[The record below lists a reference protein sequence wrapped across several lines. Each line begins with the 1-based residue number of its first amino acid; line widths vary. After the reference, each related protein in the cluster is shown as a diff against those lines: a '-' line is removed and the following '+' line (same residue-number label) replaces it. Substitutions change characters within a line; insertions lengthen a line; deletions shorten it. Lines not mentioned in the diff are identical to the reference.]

1 MLKVYLYCLFIYIYI
16 LIKILSVCILLS
28 TKLYFFKIF
37 VFNSVRIS
45 IVYMRKDGYSD
56 CRLIWSGG
64 MKRMRMIWCFNR
76 FVRCLFFFY
85 MN

>member
-1 MLKVYLYCLFIYIYI
+1 MFKVYMYLYCLFIYIYI
-16 LIKILSVCILLS
+16 LIKIVSVCILLS

-56 CRLIWSGG
+56 C
-64 MKRMRMIWCFNR
+64 
-76 FVRCLFFFY
+76 
-85 MN
+85 

>member
-16 LIKILSVCILLS
+16 LIKILSVCMLLS
-28 TKLYFFKIF
+28 TKLYFFKIY

-56 CRLIWSGG
+56 C
-64 MKRMRMIWCFNR
+64 
-76 FVRCLFFFY
+76 
-85 MN
+85 